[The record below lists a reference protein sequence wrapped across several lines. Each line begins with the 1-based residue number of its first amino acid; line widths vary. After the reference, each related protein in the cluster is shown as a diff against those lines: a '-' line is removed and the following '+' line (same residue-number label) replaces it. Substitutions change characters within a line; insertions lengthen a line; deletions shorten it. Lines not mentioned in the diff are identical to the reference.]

1 MTNDA
6 KYSPKINLS
15 NLQDHTEQEVF
26 DFVVNHLRT
35 QGEQS
40 TQSFGC
46 AYRGYNED
54 GDTLMCAAG
63 CLIADDQ
70 YTEQMDNM
78 DDTTWNAL
86 VQEDVVPDVYEDLI
100 RQLQDVHDYC
110 VSSWEEGFKRVA
122 KRFNLVFVEN
132 K

>member
-26 DFVVNHLRT
+26 DFVVKHLRT

-40 TQSFGC
+40 TQSSGC

-70 YTEQMDNM
+70 YIGQMDDM
-78 DDTTWNAL
+78 DDTSWTSL
-86 VQEDVVPDVYEDLI
+86 VYEGIVPDVYEALI
-100 RQLQDVHDYC
+100 RQLQSVHDYHD
-110 VSSWEEGFKRVA
+110 SSWEEGFKRIA